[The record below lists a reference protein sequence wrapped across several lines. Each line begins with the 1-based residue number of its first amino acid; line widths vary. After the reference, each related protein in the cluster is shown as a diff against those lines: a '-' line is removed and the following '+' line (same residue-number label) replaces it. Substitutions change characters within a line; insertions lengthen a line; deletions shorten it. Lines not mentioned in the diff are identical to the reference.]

1 MRQVSIDSNRV
12 SGLVYYL
19 PKGRIRI
26 TGDFKSASGDGGDA
40 AAKSGSPAG
49 AKLLAGAPSS
59 PSGGDSAEQK
69 NFVVT
74 IAADIE
80 ADPKARYYLKPVRNY
95 FTMMTSSS
103 ALTRSI
109 CSVRE
114 TRLPKTKLRR
124 SFQQLPS

>member
-1 MRQVSIDSNRV
+1 MKKMIVVAPAVFGLCATSWFAACHSFSHFKDSTDFASGVRQVSVDSRRV

-26 TGDFKSASGDGGDA
+26 TGDFKSGSGDGGGA
-40 AAKSGSPAG
+40 AAKPGSPAG
-49 AKLLAGAPSS
+49 AQLRAGAPSG

-80 ADPKARYYLKPVRNY
+80 ADPSQRYYL
-95 FTMMTSSS
+95 
-103 ALTRSI
+103 
-109 CSVRE
+109 
-114 TRLPKTKLRR
+114 
-124 SFQQLPS
+124 